1 MNSNKWY
8 EGQDKK
14 WGIQMCHTIEEMED
28 LLNYLQD
35 EGQVIH
41 EVNVKDLT
49 VVYYEKVDKKRID
62 E

>member
-1 MNSNKWY
+1 
-8 EGQDKK
+8 
-14 WGIQMCHTIEEMED
+14 MCHTIEEMED